1 MRNLNLY
8 SVICIAISGTSV
20 CGNALATDLQDKV
33 ETVSPAQEQ
42 IVRMLEEDLNFES
55 QRKQLS
61 NELALE
67 KLRIELNKLK
77 AESQPVVTFSP
88 SQSDEK
94 TGVYSPVKTGTPP
107 VIVLVSEV
115 AGLSRILIKDGES
128 VKLRKPSEA
137 FTASNG
143 NKYRLVSQGGQRFT
157 LKEVQ

>member
-1 MRNLNLY
+1 M
-8 SVICIAISGTSV
+8 
-20 CGNALATDLQDKV
+20 
-33 ETVSPAQEQ
+33 
-42 IVRMLEEDLNFES
+42 RMLEEDLNFES

-94 TGVYSPVKTGTPP
+94 TGEYSPVKTGTPP

>member
-20 CGNALATDLQDKV
+20 CGNVLATDLQDKL

-67 KLRIELNKLK
+67 KLRSELNKLK

-88 SQSDEK
+88 PQSDEK
-94 TGVYSPVKTGTPP
+94 TGEYSSVKTGTPP

-115 AGLSRILIKDGES
+115 AGLSRILVKDGES
-128 VKLRKPSEA
+128 VRLRKPSEA
-137 FTASNG
+137 FTASDG
-143 NKYRLVSQGGQRFT
+143 NTYRLVSQGDQRFT

>member
-8 SVICIAISGTSV
+8 SVIFIAISGISV
-20 CGNALATDLQDKV
+20 CGNTLAKDSQDKV
-33 ETVSPAQEQ
+33 DTISPAQEQ

-67 KLRIELNKLK
+67 KLRLELNKLK
-77 AESQPVVTFSP
+77 AEGQPVVTFSP
-88 SQSDEK
+88 SQSDKK
-94 TGVYSPVKTGTPP
+94 TEEYSSVKTGTPP

-115 AGLSRILIKDGES
+115 AGLSRILVKDGES
-128 VKLRKPSEA
+128 VKLRKPSES

-143 NKYRLVSQGGQRFT
+143 NEYRLVSKGDQKFT